1 MFDGADLLIE
11 RGEKIAIIG
20 PNGCGKSTLLR
31 LLMKME
37 VPSSGEVQL
46 GEHRVIPN
54 YFEQNQVW
62 SLFSA
67 VIISSFL
74 VKKTLW
80 LFSIEFKQY
89 K

>member
-1 MFDGADLLIE
+1 VFAHVVISSLWFPNQALFDAADLVIE

-31 LLMKME
+31 LLMNME
-37 VPSSGEVQL
+37 SPSSGEIHL

-62 SLFSA
+62 CLPVT
-67 VIISSFL
+67 VI
-74 VKKTLW
+74 V
-80 LFSIEFKQY
+80 
-89 K
+89 